1 MAADRRAANDDL
13 RALLSAAGWT
23 YEALARN
30 VNALGAENGMRLRY
44 DRTSVAHW
52 LAGSVPRPRTRALI
66 AEAFARKLRRPV
78 PLGALGMGKSA
89 APDVLDSVDVYG
101 RKGADGETRA
111 VTLLAV
117 LCGMDADPVR
127 RCLVQESVYIAAEID
142 ADTTGW
148 PGRSAGSSAAERPS
162 SRESPGRPGGAAG
175 LRSATDFFRRAGDF
189 GGRHA
194 RSALVSYLHDD
205 VVPRLHAGGHA
216 STYLPLLA
224 EAARLVHV
232 LAGMYV
238 DDVRNGAAQRYHRAA
253 LLLAAEA
260 GDRTTYAVVLRSMS
274 GHALDLGH
282 RRPALRLS
290 EAALAIAAAD
300 APPEVRAPLL
310 AQLALAQAAV
320 GDRRRALASLAK
332 MARQQHEMPDPRTS
346 ERCVPGSSE
355 AALTCRK
362 GRTLALLGDRA
373 AAIAAL
379 RASLEQR
386 SATAY
391 LPCALTRAEIARL
404 LLADGRLEEACA
416 TWHRFLDDY
425 LHLRS
430 GRADR
435 ILADLRGEL
444 RVHAT
449 RQPARSLLR
458 RMDAVMRNAG

>member
-1 MAADRRAANDDL
+1 MAADRRAANDAL

-30 VNALGAENGMRLRY
+30 VNALGAENGIRLRY

-52 LAGSVPRPRTRALI
+52 LAGSVPRPRTRELI
-66 AEAFARKLRRPV
+66 AEAFTRKLRRPV

-89 APDVLDSVDVYG
+89 APDVLGSLDAYV
-101 RKGADGETRA
+101 RKGADGERRA
-111 VTLLAV
+111 VPLLAT
-117 LCGMDADPVR
+117 LCGMDADPAR
-127 RCLVQESVYIAAEID
+127 RRLVQQSVYNAVEID
-142 ADTTGW
+142 APVW
-148 PGRSAGSSAAERPS
+148 PGRSAESSVPERPLT
-162 SRESPGRPGGAAG
+162 RKDIGRPEGAAG

-205 VVPRLHAGGHA
+205 VVPRLHAGGHE
-216 STYLPLLA
+216 STYFPLLA

-238 DDVRNGAAQRYHRAA
+238 DDVRNGAAQHYHRAA
-253 LLLAAEA
+253 RLLAAEA

-282 RRPALRLS
+282 RRTALRLAV
-290 EAALAIAAAD
+290 AALGIATAD
-300 APPEVRAPLL
+300 APPDVRAPLL

-320 GDRRRALASLAK
+320 GDRRRALASLSEV
-332 MARQQHEMPDPRTS
+332 ARLQDEMSGRPTS
-346 ERCVPGSSE
+346 GRCVPGSSG
-355 AALTCRK
+355 AALACRK
-362 GRTLALLGDRA
+362 GRTLALLGDRT

-404 LLADGRLEEACA
+404 LLGDGRLEEACA
-416 TWHRFLDDY
+416 IWHRFLDDY

-435 ILADLRGEL
+435 ILAGLRGEL

-449 RQPARSLLR
+449 RQPVRSLLR
-458 RMDAVMRNAG
+458 RVDAFVRNPE

>member
-1 MAADRRAANDDL
+1 MAADRRAANDAL
-13 RALLSAAGWT
+13 RGLLSAAGWT

-30 VNALGAENGMRLRY
+30 VNALGAENGIRLRY

-52 LAGSVPRPRTRALI
+52 LAGSVPRPRTRELI
-66 AEAFARKLRRPV
+66 AEAFTRKLRRPV
-78 PLGALGMGKSA
+78 SPGALGMGKSA
-89 APDVLDSVDVYG
+89 APDVRDSIEAYV

-111 VTLLAV
+111 VALLAT

-127 RCLVQESVYIAAEID
+127 RRLVQQCVYNAVEND
-142 ADTTGW
+142 APVW
-148 PGRSAGSSAAERPS
+148 PGRSAGSSAAEQPL
-162 SRESPGRPGGAAG
+162 SREDIGCPGDAAG

-216 STYLPLLA
+216 SMYLPLLA

-238 DDVRNGAAQRYHRAA
+238 DDVRNGAAQHYHRAA

-260 GDRTTYAVVLRSMS
+260 GDRTTYAIVLRSMS

-282 RRPALRLS
+282 RRTALRLS
-290 EAALAIAAAD
+290 EAALAIATPD

-310 AQLALAQAAV
+310 AQLALAQAAT
-320 GDRRRALASLAK
+320 GNRRRALASLSE
-332 MARQQHEMPDPRTS
+332 MARQQQEMPDPRTS
-346 ERCVPGSSE
+346 GRCVPGASA
-355 AALTCRK
+355 AALACRK
-362 GRTLALLGDRA
+362 GRTLALLGDRTA
-373 AAIAAL
+373 AVTAL

-386 SATAY
+386 PATAY
-391 LPCALTRAEIARL
+391 LPCALTHAQIARL
-404 LLADGRLEEACA
+404 LLGDGRLEEACA

-435 ILADLRGEL
+435 ILAELRGEL

-449 RQPARSLLR
+449 RQPVRSLLR
-458 RMDAVMRNAG
+458 RVDAVVRNSG